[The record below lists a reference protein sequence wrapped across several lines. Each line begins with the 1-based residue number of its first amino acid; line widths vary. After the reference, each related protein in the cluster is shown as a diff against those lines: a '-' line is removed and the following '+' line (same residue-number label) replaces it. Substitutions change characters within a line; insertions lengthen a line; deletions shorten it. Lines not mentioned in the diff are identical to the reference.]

1 MESGRMPYQYG
12 GVSTV
17 GIDRTEEGASATANV
32 YIALHV
38 FRAPGEMRNCVVHV
52 PLQEIGAIVTMRTK
66 ANIQRCEDECV
77 CHCWCVG
84 SLSMSLYLCVSVRV
98 RLCMAYRPVC
108 AANLQRPHKAPK
120 PHDSRPAVVTMGV
133 FQNLFYGNW
142 FTHTHTHTRTH
153 PDVNQQF
160 AP

>member
-1 MESGRMPYQYG
+1 MESGRMPKQYG

-17 GIDRTEEGASATANV
+17 GIDRTEEGVSATANV

-84 SLSMSLYLCVSVRV
+84 SLSMSLYLCV
-98 RLCMAYRPVC
+98 C
-108 AANLQRPHKAPK
+108 ASAF
-120 PHDSRPAVVTMGV
+120 M
-133 FQNLFYGNW
+133 YGLP
-142 FTHTHTHTRTH
+142 TCLRSK
-153 PDVNQQF
+153 F
-160 AP
+160 AETS